1 MINSDELKRLYID
14 FFKQKNHKA
23 IPNASLIPENDPTV
37 LFTTAGMH
45 PLVPFLLG
53 QPHPLGKRLVN
64 VQKCLRTDD
73 IDEVGDA
80 FHLSFFEMLGNW
92 SLGDYFKKEAITW
105 SLEFLTSK
113 DWLGIDK
120 DRLYVTVFKGDDDA
134 PKDEESAKIWQELG
148 IPKERI
154 FYLSKK
160 DNWWGPAGNTGPCGP
175 DTEMFYDTG
184 KGSCG
189 ISCAPGCSC
198 GKYNEIWNDVFMQ
211 YNKTADGRYEPIK
224 QKNVD
229 TGMGIERTIAVLQGK
244 DNVYETEMFVPLV
257 EKIRELAKEEN
268 ERSVRIIADHSRA
281 AAFILAERIVPKNVE
296 HGYVLRRLIRR
307 SIRHGKL
314 LGIEDDFLGELLK
327 IVIEMYSK
335 DYPHLKENEDFIISE
350 LEKEEKKFKKTLAKG
365 LRKFEQ
371 ISKNKSN
378 IDGESAFLLF
388 QSYGFPIEMT
398 VEIGKEKGIEVDVH
412 GFEEEFKKHQEVSR
426 VGAEK
431 KFSSGLADT
440 SEQTVKLHTA
450 THLLNEAL
458 RRVLNKKDIF
468 QRGSN
473 ITPERLRFDF
483 NFDRKLTDKELKDV
497 ENLVNEQIRKAI
509 PVERIETTLEEARKM
524 GAQGVFEEK
533 YGEKIFVYSIGD
545 FSKEICS
552 GPHVKSTKE
561 LGKFKIVKEKGIA
574 SGVRRIRAILE

>member
-175 DTEMFYDTG
+175 DTEMFYDTE

>member
-1 MINSDELKRLYID
+1 MISSDELKRLFIE
-14 FFKQKNHKA
+14 FFKQKNHKI

-37 LFTTAGMH
+37 LFTAAGMH

-53 QPHPLGKRLVN
+53 QPHPLGKRLVD
-64 VQKCLRTDD
+64 VQKCFRTTD

-92 SLGDYFKKEAITW
+92 SLGDYFKEQSIKW
-105 SLEFLTSK
+105 SFEFLTSK
-113 DWLGIDK
+113 EWLNIDK
-120 DRLYVTVFKGDDDA
+120 DRLYVTVFKGDEDA
-134 PKDEESAKIWQELG
+134 PKDEDSAKAWLEMG

-160 DNWWGPAGNTGPCGP
+160 DNWWGLDAGPCGP
-175 DTEMFYDTG
+175 DTEIFYDTG
-184 KGSCG
+184 KESCG
-189 ISCAPGCSC
+189 IKCAPGCSC
-198 GKYNEIWNDVFMQ
+198 GKYNEIWNNVFMQ
-211 YNKTADGRYEPIK
+211 YNKTADGKYETLK

-229 TGMGIERTIAVLQGK
+229 TGMGVERTIAVLQGK
-244 DNVYETEMFVPLV
+244 DNVYETEMFVPLIK
-257 EKIRELAKEEN
+257 KIKELAKENN
-268 ERSVRIIADHSRA
+268 ERSIRIIADHSRA
-281 AAFILAERIVPKNVE
+281 ATFILAERIVPKNVE
-296 HGYVLRRLIRR
+296 QGYVLRRLIRR

-314 LGIEDDFLGELLK
+314 IGIEDDFLGKLLK
-327 IVIEMYSK
+327 IVIETYSK
-335 DYPHLKENEDFIISE
+335 DYPHLKENEDFITSE

-371 ISKNKSN
+371 ISKDKNS
-378 IDGESAFLLF
+378 IDGKSAFLLF

-398 VEIGKEKGIEVDVH
+398 IEIGKEKRIKVDVQ
-412 GFEEEFKKHQEVSR
+412 GFEEEFKKHQDISR

-440 SEQTVKLHTA
+440 SEQTIKLHTA

-458 RRVLNKKDIF
+458 RKVLKKKEIF

-473 ITPERLRFDF
+473 ITSERLRFDF
-483 NFDRKLTDKELKDV
+483 NFDRKLTDNELKNV
-497 ENLVNEQIRKAI
+497 EDLVNEQIRKAI
-509 PVERIETTLEEARKM
+509 PVERVEVTLDEARKM

-533 YGEKIFVYSIGD
+533 YGEKVFVYSVGD

-552 GPHVKSTKE
+552 GPHVKNTKE
-561 LGKFKIVKEKGIA
+561 LGKFRIISEKSIA
-574 SGVRRIRAILE
+574 SGVRRIKAVLEEN